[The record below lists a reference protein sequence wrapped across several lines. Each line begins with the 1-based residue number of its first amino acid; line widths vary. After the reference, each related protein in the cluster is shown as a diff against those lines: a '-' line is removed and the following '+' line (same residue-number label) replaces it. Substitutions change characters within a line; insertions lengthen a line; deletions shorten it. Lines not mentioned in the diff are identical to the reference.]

1 LSGLI
6 SHRMLIATLATVLM
20 SCTSTSVQYSGQGTI
35 QYNGEQNKGE
45 TTNSSGQRGLEQPLT
60 SGLAAERDSPL
71 QVVPLSAESTA
82 VKPTPPTSASNLMA
96 TPPEILPPELI
107 VLEQSAKLH
116 IKLPDDLTRDWLARQ
131 GINLSPGSCR
141 LTGAFNSSKTT
152 THTKTS
158 GSPNGYKNEVKNKSE
173 FRLIS
178 ELPSSETEGPAEST
192 QRKGELGLF
201 SSFVLI
207 SDSKSKT
214 IIGVA
219 RADNE
224 GRFTCQDLPQNLSIQ
239 FSTEDV
245 LGNKVTTKDSNSVS
259 LTQKELGSVKLR
271 IESSSPAPKDGAP
284 ATIAAKGLLLRIAR
298 RKQEI
303 DGMSNPSN
311 DAPLKWS
318 WLRSNRDSS
327 LGLRIDSYF
336 QQTFLFRSDLF
347 EIALPAGPY
356 LFVITNPATNLSCY
370 VSSEI
375 APGKS
380 LELSCPEKKLVFEDY
395 NRKSTAPEDTT
406 ILLVP
411 TGATEDVLGSRLG
424 FIAGS
429 ELQLAELSQSE
440 SSAVIHANLSRS
452 NTQQRKMKK
461 SKNSKTL
468 EIESQNEQIVL
479 DGSFSDLKD
488 ISIVSTDRIEKYL
501 AATLIPDLVLNSQTP
516 AAAAKEEAKYFN
528 PLYTQTRLMLSTNR
542 GLAADSIHTVATNG
556 VIFRWR
562 SIDPRSSLVPMPSDG
577 VLNFEVVIPAYNLT
591 EFIEIHV
598 NGSLKRRIVLGRKN
612 IAEPSVINVEER
624 FNTKS
629 DADVSIFA
637 WGRPFLPE
645 FLYGQSKISPR
656 AVSSRICLDVNKNYI
671 CDLIPERPRP

>member
-1 LSGLI
+1 MSGLI
-6 SHRMLIATLATVLM
+6 FKRLVIATIATVFM
-20 SCTSTSVQYSGQGTI
+20 SCISTSVQYSGQGTI
-35 QYNGEQNKGE
+35 QYNGEQNKSR
-45 TTNSSGQRGLEQPLT
+45 TADSAGQSGLERPVA
-60 SGLAAERDSPL
+60 SGVDAERDLPL
-71 QVVPLSAESTA
+71 QVVPLSAEGTA
-82 VKPTPPTSASNLMA
+82 VKPTKPTSAANPMA
-96 TPPEILPPELI
+96 TPPEIMPPELI
-107 VLEQSAKLH
+107 VLDQSAKLQ

-131 GINLSPGSCR
+131 GISLSPGSCK
-141 LTGAFNSSKTT
+141 LKGSVNSSKAT
-152 THTKTS
+152 THSKTS
-158 GSPNGYKNEVKNKSE
+158 GSPNGYKNAVKNNSE

-178 ELPSSETEGPAEST
+178 ELPSSVAGGPAELT
-192 QRKGELGLF
+192 QREGERGLF

-219 RADNE
+219 RADSD
-224 GRFTCQDLPQNLSIQ
+224 GRFTCEDLPQNQSMQ

-245 LGNKVTTKDSNSVS
+245 LGNKVTTKDSNPVS

-284 ATIAAKGLLLRIAR
+284 ATVAAQGLLLRIAR

-303 DGMSNPSN
+303 PGMNNPSH
-311 DAPLKWS
+311 AVPLKWS
-318 WLRSNRDSS
+318 WLRSNSDSS
-327 LGLRIDSYF
+327 LGLRVDSYF

-356 LFVITNPATNLSCY
+356 LFAITNPATNLSCY
-370 VSSEI
+370 VNSEVE
-375 APGKS
+375 PGKS
-380 LELSCPEKKLVFEDY
+380 IELSCPEKKLVFEDY
-395 NRKSTAPEDTT
+395 SRKLTAAEDKT

-411 TGATEDVLGSRLG
+411 TGATEDLLGPRLG

-440 SSAVIHANLSRS
+440 SSAVIHANLTR
-452 NTQQRKMKK
+452 TTAQQRRMKK
-461 SKNSKTL
+461 SKNSKKQ

-479 DGSFSDLKD
+479 DGSFSDLED
-488 ISIVSTDRIEKYL
+488 ISMVSANRIEKYL
-501 AATLIPDLVLNSQTP
+501 AATQIPDLVLNSQAP
-516 AAAAKEEAKYFN
+516 AAAKEEAKYFN

-562 SIDPRSSLVPMPSDG
+562 SIEPRSSLVPMPSDG

-598 NGSLKRRIVLGRKN
+598 NGLLKRRIVLGRKN
-612 IAEPSVINVEER
+612 IAEPAVINVEER

-645 FLYGQSKISPR
+645 FLHGQSKISPR